1 MKNIA
6 KKIREKILYISTFF
20 LTILISLQT
29 RVMAKGIDIKT
40 DIYNPHAS
48 NGVSGAS
55 QLASKAQVIIG
66 TLQVLGTI
74 ASVAALIIIGIKYM
88 YGSVE
93 EKAENLQ
100 QNSLFCLTDT
110 TKKAPFIVAPKA
122 ASCTS
127 FVGWRFG
134 ISIVFTVSAIWPNV
148 STPTSPNASESGIA
162 PMSRKSRTMTKT
174 WLQGG
179 IL

>member
-74 ASVAALIIIGIKYM
+74 ASVVALIIIGIKYM

-93 EKAENLQ
+93 EKAEYKENLKPYVIGC
-100 QNSLFCLTDT
+100 SLLLV
-110 TKKAPFIVAPKA
+110 ISNVA
-122 ASCTS
+122 
-127 FVGWRFG
+127 G
-134 ISIVFTVSAIWPNV
+134 IIYKFAVAI
-148 STPTSPNASESGIA
+148 
-162 PMSRKSRTMTKT
+162 
-174 WLQGG
+174 
-179 IL
+179 